1 MYPVIPEK
9 IASFQVVP
17 SKAHEYYNEEGEKM
31 QSVTK
36 EHVIALDS
44 EGRLW
49 ARFLDNT
56 EWALLNAP
64 RSV

>member
-1 MYPVIPEK
+1 MYPIIPEK
-9 IASFQVVP
+9 ITSFQVV
-17 SKAHEYYNEEGEKM
+17 AGHAYEYYNEAGAKM

-64 RSV
+64 RAL